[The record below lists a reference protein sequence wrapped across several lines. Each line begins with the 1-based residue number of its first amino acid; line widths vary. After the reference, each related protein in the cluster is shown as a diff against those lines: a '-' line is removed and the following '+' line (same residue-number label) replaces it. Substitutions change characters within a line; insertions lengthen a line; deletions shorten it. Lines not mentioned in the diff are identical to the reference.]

1 MKRNMGLA
9 DRALRV
15 AVAVVI
21 LLLYVTGMISGT
33 VAIVLGVLALVFVL
47 TSAVGTCPLYLPLGV
62 DTRPASE
69 R

>member
-9 DRALRV
+9 DRTLRV

-21 LLLYVTGMISGT
+21 LLLYVTGVISGP
-33 VAIVLGVLALVFVL
+33 VAIGLGVLALVFVL

>member
-9 DRALRV
+9 DRTLRV
-15 AVAVVI
+15 AVALAV
-21 LLLYVTGMISGT
+21 LLLYITGVISGT
-33 VAIVLGVLALVFVL
+33 VAIALGVLALVFVL